1 MQAKTPA
8 GDVSTAEVPALH
20 FPVRTLP
27 MKGLPQLLKRIADL
41 HVLVVGDMML
51 DHYIWG
57 DATRISPEA
66 PVPVVDIARDSWTAG
81 GAANVALNIAS
92 LGARCAVSGF
102 IGSDDAG
109 TRLESIL
116 HEKKIKTIGTPGNAP
131 TILKTRVL
139 VQHQQLCR
147 LDRESPPTA
156 YQFPA
161 SKIASLLGKA
171 IAAADAVILSDYAK
185 GILSDELVARVTE
198 LARAAGKFIA
208 LDPKPKRKLTFRDL
222 DLITPN
228 KREALQLAGI
238 ETLPHMPF
246 PAAEVCA
253 RLHELY
259 ATKHLVIT
267 LGEEGMLLSSN
278 GRILKTIPTAAREVY
293 DVSGAGDTSLAALV
307 LALTAGASLEAA
319 AHFANAAAGVVVGKL
334 GTATVT
340 PKELIAYVNH
350 R

>member
-1 MQAKTPA
+1 
-8 GDVSTAEVPALH
+8 
-20 FPVRTLP
+20 
-27 MKGLPQLLKRIADL
+27 MKGLLPLLKKFPRLRI
-41 HVLVVGDMML
+41 LVIGDVML

-81 GAANVALNIAS
+81 GAANVALNLAS
-92 LGARCAVSGF
+92 LGARCTVAGY
-102 IGSDDAG
+102 IGRDDAG
-109 TRLESIL
+109 AGLSTIL
-116 HEKKIKTIGTPGNAP
+116 HSRKIDTIETPGMAP
-131 TILKTRVL
+131 TIVKTRVL

-147 LDRESPPTA
+147 LDREAPPTA
-156 YQFPA
+156 YQLSP
-161 SKIASLLGKA
+161 GKA
-171 IAAADAVILSDYAK
+171 EKLLAGEIARSDAVILSDYAK
-185 GILSDELVARVTE
+185 GILTDELVERVTR

-208 LDPKPKRKLTFRDL
+208 LDPKPKRRLQFHGL

-238 ETLPHMPF
+238 EPLPHTPF

-267 LGEEGMLLSSN
+267 LGEEGMLLSSD
-278 GRILKTIPTAAREVY
+278 GQILKTIPTAAREVF

-307 LALTAGASLEAA
+307 LALTAGAPLETAA
-319 AHFANAAAGVVVGKL
+319 QFANAAAGVVVSKL

-340 PKELIAYVNH
+340 PKELVAYVN
-350 R
+350 RR

>member
-1 MQAKTPA
+1 
-8 GDVSTAEVPALH
+8 
-20 FPVRTLP
+20 
-27 MKGLPQLLKRIADL
+27 MKGLVPLLKKFPRLRI
-41 HVLVVGDMML
+41 LVVGDVML

-81 GAANVALNIAS
+81 GAANVALNLAS
-92 LGARCAVSGF
+92 LGARCTVAGY
-102 IGSDDAG
+102 IGRDEAG
-109 TRLESIL
+109 ARLNTIL
-116 HEKKIKTIGTPGNAP
+116 HSRKIDTIETPGVAP
-131 TILKTRVL
+131 TIVKTRVL

-147 LDRESPPTA
+147 LDREAPPSA
-156 YQFPA
+156 YQLSPA
-161 SKIASLLGKA
+161 KA
-171 IAAADAVILSDYAK
+171 EKLFAGEIVKSDAVILSDYAK
-185 GILSDELVARVTE
+185 GILTDELVERITR

-208 LDPKPKRKLTFRDL
+208 LDPKPKRRLRFHGL

-238 ETLPHMPF
+238 EPLPHTPF
-246 PAAEVCA
+246 PAADVCA

-267 LGEEGMLLSSN
+267 LGEEGMLLSSD
-278 GRILKTIPTAAREVY
+278 GQILKTIPTAAREVF

-307 LALTAGASLEAA
+307 LALTAGSTLETA

-340 PKELIAYVNH
+340 PKELVAYVNH

>member
-1 MQAKTPA
+1 VSVTALTNRFA
-8 GDVSTAEVPALH
+8 G
-20 FPVRTLP
+20 R
-27 MKGLPQLLKRIADL
+27 RIT
-41 HVLVVGDMML
+41 VVGDVML

-66 PVPVVDIARDSWTAG
+66 PVPVVDIGRDSWTAG

-92 LGARCAVSGF
+92 LGARCTVAGF
-102 IGSDDAG
+102 IGEDDAG
-109 TRLESIL
+109 NRLTSLL
-116 HEKKIKTIGTPGNAP
+116 HEKKIATIATPGRAP

-147 LDRESPPTA
+147 LDREAAPTA
-156 YQFPA
+156 YEVPA
-161 SKIASLLGKA
+161 AKAEALLGKA
-171 IAAADAVILSDYAK
+171 IRACDAVIFSDYAK
-185 GILSDELVARVTE
+185 GILTDQVVARVTRV
-198 LARAAGKFIA
+198 ARDAGKFVA
-208 LDPKPKRKLTFRDL
+208 LDPKPKRKLAFRDL

-228 KREALQLAGI
+228 KRESLQLAGI
-238 ETLPHMPF
+238 ELMPHAPF

-259 ATKHLVIT
+259 GTKHLVIT
-267 LGEEGMLLSSN
+267 LGEDGMLLSSH
-278 GRILKTIPTAAREVY
+278 GKILKTIPTAAREVF

-307 LALTAGASLEAA
+307 LAMTAGAPLESA

-340 PKELIAYVNH
+340 PQELRDYVNH